1 MSNYALE
8 RDRAK
13 AEVDWMV
20 DEAALDA
27 EVAIM
32 SALAE
37 YDEVVSLDAEAHRAI
52 KAIIAS
58 ALINREVQ
66 S

>member
-32 SALAE
+32 SALAD
-37 YDEVVSLDAEAHRAI
+37 YDEVVELDAEANRAI
-52 KAIIAS
+52 KAIIAN
-58 ALINREVQ
+58 ALINREV
-66 S
+66 